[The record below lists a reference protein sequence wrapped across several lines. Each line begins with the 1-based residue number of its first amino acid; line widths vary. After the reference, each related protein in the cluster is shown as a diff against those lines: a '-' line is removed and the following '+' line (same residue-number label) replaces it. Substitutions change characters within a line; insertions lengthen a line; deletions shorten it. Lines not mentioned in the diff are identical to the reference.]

1 MKINFRTK
9 KISLLYD
16 MFLNNISISEMN
28 YKLLSDKIF
37 LLSIEEIQEIE
48 NILENIELFQ
58 EQISK
63 YLSGWKWQDLRP
75 IEKSILINGVFEIM
89 NLKKEKKIVINE
101 YVQYSKS
108 LGSNDKSYK
117 LINAVL
123 DNFQNN

>member
-75 IEKSILINGVFEIM
+75 IEKSILINGVFEII